1 MRCGVVEHVSAALC
15 EDFKLAVAV
24 YERPALNTVV
34 CGSFEDVAIVI
45 ERGECVCVAHLN
57 P

>member
-1 MRCGVVEHVSAALC
+1 
-15 EDFKLAVAV
+15 
-24 YERPALNTVV
+24 LNTVV
-34 CGSFEDVAIVI
+34 CGSFEDVAVGI